1 MPLAEDQD
9 MIQTVA
15 PDRPDQALS
24 IRGYRDLR
32 GSDPAQ
38 LFVRSLMPAISG
50 RSNAGRKSA
59 WEQLTT
65 ILAAR
70 GVGSRPHL
78 ASVLQESRKSANIH
92 AGLEFNWRIPV
103 EALIETA
110 EEQRSSG
117 EPRRKGLRYDG
128 WRQAR
133 HRVSDVHDAQSSAC
147 RAAGG
152 RRTLRE
158 MLQPIVSEGA
168 GRADLSEF

>member
-70 GVGSRPHL
+70 GVGSRPHPHL
-78 ASVLQESRKSANIH
+78 SCRKAEKARIFMPVWNSTGESRLK
-92 AGLEFNWRIPV
+92 L
-103 EALIETA
+103 
-110 EEQRSSG
+110 
-117 EPRRKGLRYDG
+117 
-128 WRQAR
+128 
-133 HRVSDVHDAQSSAC
+133 
-147 RAAGG
+147 
-152 RRTLRE
+152 
-158 MLQPIVSEGA
+158 
-168 GRADLSEF
+168 